1 LTRRAR
7 RANSK
12 NGQLFKVRRPVIEGC
27 PGGASTTSTTT
38 TTTMYSSPSRA
49 FLDAP
54 IDLLD

>member
-1 LTRRAR
+1 
-7 RANSK
+7 
-12 NGQLFKVRRPVIEGC
+12 VRRPVIEGC
-27 PGGASTTSTTT
+27 PGGASTTTTSTSATT